1 MKMKTI
7 YFIVLCAVQ
16 LAFISCQDHHFN
28 NSFGFNT
35 AYNQNSNGITI
46 MDVKQ
51 SAQFV
56 YLIGTVTANSGE
68 LEVILTDGKGVIQY
82 QKVIN
87 GDDGNATINEKLTA
101 SPGYWKLRYISN
113 QAVGTID
120 LHLKYEN

>member
-1 MKMKTI
+1 MKTI
-7 YFIVLCAVQ
+7 YFIILCAVQ

-35 AYNQNSNGITI
+35 AYSQNSNGITI

-87 GDDGNATINEKLTA
+87 GDDGNATINVKLTA

-120 LHLKYEN
+120 LHLKFEN